1 MHGYNGGFEGT
12 KSLETVKNKGRILA
26 LLQYLYKYTDEEHA
40 VTTNELI
47 EVLSQAGY
55 SANRKT
61 IKDDIDII
69 AEAGFDIITIK
80 SSSNAFF
87 WGSRTFELPELKL
100 LVDAVSSSRFISNKK
115 STISLYR
122 I

>member
-1 MHGYNGGFEGT
+1 MKNTGYEGGFEGP

-40 VTTNELI
+40 ATTNELI
-47 EVLSQAGY
+47 EILS
-55 SANRKT
+55 
-61 IKDDIDII
+61 
-69 AEAGFDIITIK
+69 EAGFDVITIK

-87 WGSRTFELPELKL
+87 WGSRTFELLELKL

-115 STISLYR
+115 SI
-122 I
+122 